1 MTSSNLIWLKPTPL
15 ATSIASAVRRL
26 RLFNQFAGFGM
37 RHILAVAIAIGA
49 FISIGAIEA
58 CSVALAFLCRVVL
71 FVVLVFL
78 FAGIWVGCIILSRL
92 RFPQRFTGKF
102 ISHSSKDK
110 CKS

>member
-1 MTSSNLIWLKPTPL
+1 MTSSNLIWFKSTPL
-15 ATSIASAVRRL
+15 TVSIPRSIRRL
-26 RLFNQFAGFGM
+26 RLSNKSSRFGM
-37 RHILAVAIAIGA
+37 RHILSVAIAIGA
-49 FISIGAIEA
+49 CLAIGAIEA
-58 CSVALAFLCRVVL
+58 GAVTLAFLCRVVL

-92 RFPQRFTGKF
+92 RFSQRFTGKF